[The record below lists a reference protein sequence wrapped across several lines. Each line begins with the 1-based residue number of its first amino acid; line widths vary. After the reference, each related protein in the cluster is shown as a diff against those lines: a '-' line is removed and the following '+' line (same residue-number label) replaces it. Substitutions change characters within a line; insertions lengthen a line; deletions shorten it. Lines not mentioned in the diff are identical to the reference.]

1 MKNIYLTLPLVV
13 LSLSACGAKPSI
25 PSTPVPEQPAPIV
38 EVTPTS
44 TPTSTKPI
52 TNQPMPQAAQRRTT
66 LTPPTMQI
74 DPAKQYTA
82 ILHTTAGDITISLNA
97 AATPKTVNNF
107 VYLANQKFYNGTIF
121 HRAISGFMIQGGD
134 PNGNGTGG
142 PGYKFNDEPFTGQY
156 TRGTVAMA
164 NSGSN
169 TNGSQ
174 FFIMHADYPL
184 PANYVIFGQVTAGMD
199 AVDKIATAPV
209 EPSPSGEP
217 SQPVDPVTVTSV
229 EVYER

>member
-1 MKNIYLTLPLVV
+1 MQQ
-13 LSLSACGAKPSI
+13 SAERK
-25 PSTPVPEQPAPIV
+25 
-38 EVTPTS
+38 
-44 TPTSTKPI
+44 
-52 TNQPMPQAAQRRTT
+52 TN

-74 DPAKQYTA
+74 DAAKKYTA
-82 ILHTTAGDITISLNA
+82 VLHTTAGDITIELNA

-107 VYLANQKFYNGTIF
+107 VYLANSKFYHGTIF
-121 HRAISGFMIQGGD
+121 HRAISGFMVQGGD

-142 PGYKFNDEPFTGQY
+142 PGYRFNDEPFTGQY

-164 NSGSN
+164 NAGPN

-184 PANYVIFGQVTAGMD
+184 PPNYVIFGKVTAGLE

-209 EPSPSGEP
+209 QVGPSGEP
-217 SQPVDPVTVTSV
+217 SQPVNPVTVTTV
-229 EVYER
+229 EIFES